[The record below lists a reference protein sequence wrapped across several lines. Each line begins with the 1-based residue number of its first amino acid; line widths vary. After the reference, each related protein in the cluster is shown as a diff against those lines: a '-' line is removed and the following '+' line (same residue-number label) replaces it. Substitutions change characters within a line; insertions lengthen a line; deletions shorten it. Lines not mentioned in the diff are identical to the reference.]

1 MVKQEL
7 APIRSLSK
15 SQEVFRRLRDSI
27 WSGDLA
33 PGVPLREAH
42 IAKQLNVS
50 QVPVREALL
59 QLEHFGLVVRVPD
72 HGTTVTKLTRTE
84 ILDINEVRLHLEE
97 LAFRLAAKRMTPETE
112 AELRIHVSRMEQLVS
127 AGDLFGVAD
136 EDFNFHRAVW
146 RASGNAMLSQT
157 LERLCTALY
166 AFVSLKR
173 HTAGEMAETSAHLHK
188 SLLELLLAG
197 DEEAI
202 LAGVREHLQPSAV
215 IPASISE

>member
-1 MVKQEL
+1 MAIQKL

-15 SQEVFRRLRDSI
+15 SQEVFRRLRDNI

-33 PGVPLREAH
+33 PGAPLREAH

-72 HGTTVTKLTRTE
+72 HGTTVTKLARAE
-84 ILDINEVRLHLEE
+84 ILQTNQVRLNLEE
-97 LAFRLAAKRMTPETE
+97 LAFSLAIKRITPEME
-112 AELRIHVSRMEQLVS
+112 AELRGHLARMEELAA
-127 AGDLFGVAD
+127 AGDLFGVAE

-146 RASGNAMLSQT
+146 KASGNLILSQT

-173 HTAGEMAETSAHLHK
+173 HTAGELPETAAELHRK
-188 SLLELLLAG
+188 LLDGLLSGDEQAALAG
-197 DEEAI
+197 I
-202 LAGVREHLQPSAV
+202 REHLQPSAV
-215 IPASISE
+215 IPESISE